1 MDKWY
6 MLVVIMKVLL
16 NYIKLLYY
24 KINQIKQL
32 VKGSKV

>member
-6 MLVVIMKVLL
+6 ILVVIVEVLL

-32 VKGSKV
+32 VKGSKL